1 VIRSR
6 SLPGGYRQVLAAPRV
21 PALLVAFT
29 VSYLGDAMSA
39 VTIAWLAIEIAPRH
53 DQSLYVGAAVAAFSL
68 PGVIGALAFGRLLRR
83 LPSRLLVVVDSTLRA
98 TLLGTISVLRA
109 FDALSIQVYLVLVAV
124 SSLLLAWGIAGR
136 YTVLAELA
144 GPDHTLA
151 ANSLLSSLASAT
163 VVIGPG
169 VAGLLIAAWGA
180 GPLIGIDAATYAVLA
195 VVASRSAPP
204 APDQAAPA
212 PVQTGKAVGGIK
224 LLRRHRLIGV
234 IALTWFFYFLYGP
247 VEVALPLHISLDLHR
262 GASLLGLYWALYG
275 AGAAIGSLF
284 AGLLRR
290 LPIWPVA
297 IVIVAGWGL
306 CLVPFG
312 FSTPIGLTVIS
323 FGVGGLIYGPYVPLT
338 YQLMQARVAP
348 HEQATVLATRGA
360 IMTVAAPVGTVLG
373 GPLTAALGAGRTLAL
388 SGLATVAAAVVIAA
402 LSAIG
407 PARGQWSNAPPE
419 PSPQ

>member
-6 SLPGGYRQVLAAPRV
+6 LLPDSYRQVLAAPRV
-21 PALLVAFT
+21 PALLVAFSI
-29 VSYLGDAMSA
+29 SYLGDAMSA
-39 VTIAWLAIEIAPRH
+39 VTIAWLAIEIAPH
-53 DQSLYVGAAVAAFSL
+53 QDQSLYVGAAVAAFSL
-68 PGVIGALAFGRLLRR
+68 PGVIGALVFGRLLRR

-98 TLLGTISVLRA
+98 ALLGTIAVLRA
-109 FDALSIQVYLVLVAV
+109 FDVLSIQTYLVLVAV

-144 GPDHTLA
+144 GSDNTLA
-151 ANSLLSSLASAT
+151 ANSLLSALASAA

-169 VAGLLIAAWGA
+169 VAGLLVAVWGA
-180 GPLIGIDAATYAVLA
+180 GPLIGIDAATYAWLA

-204 APDQAAPA
+204 VPDTAAPA
-212 PVQTGKAVGGIK
+212 PVQTGKAVSGIR
-224 LLRRHRLIGV
+224 LLRRHGLVGV
-234 IALTWFFYFLYGP
+234 VALTWFFYFLYGP
-247 VEVALPLHISLDLHR
+247 VEVALPLHVSLDLHH

-290 LPIWPVA
+290 VPIWPVA

-306 CLVPFG
+306 CLVPFA
-312 FSTPIGLTVIS
+312 FSTPIGLTVIA
-323 FGVGGLIYGPYVPLT
+323 FGLGGLIYGPYVPLT
-338 YQLMQARVAP
+338 YRLMQARVP
-348 HEQATVLATRGA
+348 SHEQATVLATRGA

-419 PSPQ
+419 PTPD

>member
-6 SLPGGYRQVLAAPRV
+6 PLPDTYRQLLAAPRV
-21 PALLVAFT
+21 PALLVAFAI
-29 VSYLGDAMSA
+29 SYLGDAMSA
-39 VTIAWLAIEIAPRH
+39 VTIAWLAIEIAPQH
-53 DQSLYVGAAVAAFSL
+53 DRSLYVGAAVAAFSL

-83 LPSRLLVVVDSTLRA
+83 LPSRLLVVVDSTLRTA
-98 TLLGTISVLRA
+98 LLGTIALLRA
-109 FDALSIQVYLVLVAV
+109 FDVLSIQTYLVLVAV

-151 ANSLLSSLASAT
+151 ANSLLSALASAT

-169 VAGLLIAAWGA
+169 AAGLLIAAWGA
-180 GPLIGIDAATYAVLA
+180 GPLIGVDAATYAVLA
-195 VVASRSAPP
+195 AVALRSAPP
-204 APDQAAPA
+204 VPDEAAAA

-224 LLRRHRLIGV
+224 LLRRHRLVGV

-247 VEVALPLHISLDLHR
+247 VEVALPLHVSLDLHH
-262 GASLLGLYWALYG
+262 GAGLLGLYWALYG
-275 AGAAIGSLF
+275 AGAAVGSLF
-284 AGLLRR
+284 AGRLRR

-306 CLVPFG
+306 CLVPFD
-312 FSTPIGLTVIS
+312 FSTPIGLTVIL
-323 FGVGGLIYGPYVPLT
+323 FGIGGLIYGPYVPLT

-360 IMTVAAPVGTVLG
+360 IMTVAAPVGTALG
-373 GPLTAALGAGRTLAL
+373 GPLTAALGAGRTLAF

-419 PSPQ
+419 PSSD